1 MDDVEF
7 LWSCVREGKLS
18 KESALE
24 LLDKCNKTFNDGRGD
39 AAQGGH
45 HTSFGCG
52 KDTVIKATFY
62 SLGIY
67 MPGEFQGRQKWGGW
81 GG

>member
-24 LLDKCNKTFNDGRGD
+24 LLDKHNKIFGNGRGD
-39 AAQGGH
+39 AVGGGH
-45 HTSFGCG
+45 HTSRFGSHRG
-52 KDTVIKATFY
+52 KDTIAKATFN
-62 SLGIY
+62 SLGRHIT
-67 MPGEFQGRQKWGGW
+67 GEFNTAVT
-81 GG
+81 